1 MAGKKRDDQGSK
13 PTAEAPLA
21 GSAESRPGPG
31 TKGRSPLRSADDRFV
46 KLGSAISSVARYAE
60 TGIRSLGGKAGKSDE
75 QASAGNRGVE
85 FDWLDDLPPDVR
97 AVVEEEL
104 EHLKAEEARSAQT
117 KAREAPVAATPPQ
130 RTAPVRGAQGTPRTR
145 AEVSKKSRFDVD
157 AWAEREAARDPVA
170 GVAIRLAID
179 DWDKGSYEAR
189 REAVGVLMSV
199 GRAAEP
205 LFVELLDDANATQTE
220 LALEALLRLESSRFH
235 ACLSD
240 ATRAAVADVRIAA
253 MRVGQRLDSDTA
265 ELVLTEGM
273 RDSSSRVRRRVV
285 QWLSWRSEPWTQ
297 DRLWEM
303 CDDEAPMVRWAALR
317 AMIPRDATNLLWR
330 LERARESD
338 PGRCRLTTA
347 LLARQRGDVSAQ
359 GEAKGLTSGERNTSE
374 AEREVLRSL
383 GQSRKPKR
391 ENSTQLTEV
400 DDWSPTESRARRL
413 LEASEGSSDAKG
425 TNEVSASKLRPL
437 AVKRAVGGD
446 HGDGDTGGNE

>member
-21 GSAESRPGPG
+21 GAAEARLGPG

-85 FDWLDDLPPDVR
+85 FDWLDELPADVR

-104 EHLKAEEARSAQT
+104 DHLKAEEARAAQT

-130 RTAPVRGAQGTPRTR
+130 RTAPVRGAQGTRTR
-145 AEVSKKSRFDVD
+145 AGVSNKPRFDVD

-170 GVAIRLAID
+170 GVSIRLAID

-199 GRAAEP
+199 GRASEP
-205 LFVELLDDANATQTE
+205 LFVELLDGANATQTE

-235 ACLSD
+235 ACLAD
-240 ATRAAVADVRIAA
+240 AAHAAVADVRIAA

-273 RDSSSRVRRRVV
+273 RDSSTRVRRRVV

-347 LLARQRGDVSAQ
+347 LLARQRGDVVSQ
-359 GEAKGLTSGERNTSE
+359 GEAKGIAPAERNTSE

-413 LEASEGSSDAKG
+413 LEASESSTDANR

-446 HGDGDTGGNE
+446 NGDGDTGGNE